1 MILVALFCATN
12 IFAKDYIATQCY
24 LEEKTAYG
32 WSNCDTIKSNL
43 HVVFN
48 DDSPNG
54 KSLIIW
60 SPVTSEIVGM
70 YLLYWDELNK
80 PSDDEIL
87 PSYKFID
94 QDWDRGIIYLMNE
107 ENLKQIYIKYGKK
120 RLVYDLIPYIK

>member
-24 LEEKTAYG
+24 LQEKTAYG

-48 DDSPNG
+48 NDSPNG
-54 KSLIIW
+54 ESLIIW

-70 YLLYWDELNK
+70 YLLYRREVNRV
-80 PSDDEIL
+80 SNNEIST
-87 PSYKFID
+87 SYKFID
-94 QDWDRGIIYLMNE
+94 QDWDRGIIYSIYRKDYE
-107 ENLKQIYIKYGKK
+107 QIIIKYGKK
-120 RLVYDLIPYIK
+120 KLVYDLIPYIK

>member
-24 LEEKTAYG
+24 LQEKTAYG

-48 DDSPNG
+48 NDSPNG
-54 KSLIIW
+54 ESLIIW
-60 SPVTSEIVGM
+60 SPVTSEIVGI
-70 YLLYWDELNK
+70 YLLYRRELNK
-80 PSDDEIL
+80 LSNNEISA
-87 PSYKFID
+87 SYKFID
-94 QDWDRGIIYLMNE
+94 QDWDRGIIYLIYRRDCE
-107 ENLKQIYIKYGKK
+107 QISIKYGKK

>member
-1 MILVALFCATN
+1 MILVALFCAIN

-24 LEEKTAYG
+24 LQEKTAYG

-70 YLLYWDELNK
+70 YLLYEEKQIRL
-80 PSDDEIL
+80 SDKFLLD
-87 PSYKFID
+87 YKFID
-94 QDWDRGIIYLMNE
+94 QDWDRGIIHLIYRNDFE
-107 ENLKQIYIKYGKK
+107 QISIKYGKK

>member
-24 LEEKTAYG
+24 LQEKTAYG

-48 DDSPNG
+48 NDSPNG
-54 KSLIIW
+54 ESLIIW

-70 YLLYWDELNK
+70 YLLYKREVNGV
-80 PSDDEIL
+80 SNNEIST
-87 PSYKFID
+87 SYKFID
-94 QDWDRGIIYLMNE
+94 QDWDRGIIYLIYRKDYE
-107 ENLKQIYIKYGKK
+107 QIIIKYGKK
-120 RLVYDLIPYIK
+120 KLVYDLIPYIK

>member
-24 LEEKTAYG
+24 LQEKTAYG

-43 HVVFN
+43 HVVYN
-48 DDSPNG
+48 NDSPNG
-54 KSLIIW
+54 ESLIIW

-70 YLLYWDELNK
+70 YLLYRRELIKRSNN
-80 PSDDEIL
+80 EIST
-87 PSYKFID
+87 SYKFID
-94 QDWDRGIIYLMNE
+94 QDWDRGIIYLIYRRDCE
-107 ENLKQIYIKYGKK
+107 QIYIKYGKK